1 MNTPMRIRY
10 HTTLM
15 TTIAIAVTGL
25 RVVPARM
32 PGAPGRAGG
41 LAWALRSL
49 AVSFPDEN
57 PPQSGFPAPDAGQKK
72 F

>member
-1 MNTPMRIRY
+1 MTTAMRIRY
-10 HTTLM
+10 HTTPM

-25 RVVPARM
+25 RVVPAGL

-57 PPQSGFPAPDAGQKK
+57 PPQSGFLAPDAGQE
-72 F
+72 